1 MQSRKRSWVKSVTWR
16 VLGILIL
23 GVITLGLTNS
33 WQITTGLT
41 ALFHAIRV
49 VLYYFHERLWDRVD
63 WGLKNKNELT
73 EKEKEKMM
81 DRLRKL
87 GYLG

>member
-23 GVITLGLTNS
+23 GVIAWGFTNS
-33 WQITTGLT
+33 WQVTTGVT
-41 ALFHAIRV
+41 ALFHAIRM

-81 DRLRKL
+81 ERLRKL
-87 GYLG
+87 GYLD